1 MRTAYA
7 LTVAAVL
14 ASSAAL
20 LTPSRAAE
28 VCDKN
33 CVGPACSTNCV
44 REPDVT
50 VGRDRRDDV
59 IIEERTRRREPGVD
73 IRERD
78 RRPGIDRPGVD
89 IEVGR

>member
-1 MRTAYA
+1 MRTSYA
-7 LTVAAVL
+7 LTVAAAL

-20 LTPSRAAE
+20 LTPAGAAE

-50 VGRDRRDDV
+50 VGRDRREKEKDV
-59 IIEERTRRREPGVD
+59 IIEERTRPPREPGVE

-78 RRPGIDRPGVD
+78 RRPGVD
-89 IEVGR
+89 VEVGR